1 MVFFI
6 GLFFFGEELQVDRL
20 IGFILIWAGVL
31 IFVGEIFSA
40 AIPDIVLNSTN
51 CQNDPI

>member
-6 GLFFFGEELQVDRL
+6 GLFFCGEELQVDRL

-31 IFVGEIFSA
+31 IFVGENFFRSHSGYRTEFNQ
-40 AIPDIVLNSTN
+40 LSK
-51 CQNDPI
+51 